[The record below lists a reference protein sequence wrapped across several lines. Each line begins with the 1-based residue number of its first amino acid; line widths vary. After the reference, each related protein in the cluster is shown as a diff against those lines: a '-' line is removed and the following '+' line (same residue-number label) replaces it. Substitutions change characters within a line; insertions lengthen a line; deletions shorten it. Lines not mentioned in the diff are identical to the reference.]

1 MFQCLSPS
9 FSWSGESPDELHFLL
24 SGGGGGGEA
33 EDPWVVEQADVW
45 LFLRL
50 AKSNRSSSRCSS
62 SSSNSRSTR
71 NSSSSSRCSSS
82 SFSSSS
88 RNSSSSSSTSSFSG
102 RGHQRVTLRLSSP
115 PQGALLGEKT
125 VELRR
130 SGWHSIPLAVRG
142 VLLRGA
148 PFRLRVS
155 CPLCAQAGATPVLVS
170 TSSTST
176 ISGQQQ
182 QQQQSHRPFLSAV
195 VRPGGGDPAG
205 AEQRS
210 RSRRG
215 AAEECEE
222 GRRRQRGC
230 CRRSLYV
237 AFKDVGWSDWII
249 APPGYQ
255 AHYCQGQC
263 SLVGAAGAAGGAG
276 SFHGAVLAHLRL
288 RGSGPPGGLRSC
300 CVPTRLRP
308 LSLLYYDQDQNIV
321 KRDVQD
327 LVVEECG
334 CS

>member
-1 MFQCLSPS
+1 M
-9 FSWSGESPDELHFLL
+9 
-24 SGGGGGGEA
+24 
-33 EDPWVVEQADVW
+33 EQAHVW

-50 AKSNRSSSRCSS
+50 AKSNRSSSRCISS
-62 SSSNSRSTR
+62 SGSRSIR
-71 NSSSSSRCSSS
+71 NSGSGRCSSS
-82 SFSSSS
+82 SFSSS
-88 RNSSSSSSTSSFSG
+88 NSSSSSKV
-102 RGHQRVTLRLSSP
+102 HQRVTMHLSSL
-115 PQGALLGEKT
+115 PQGAPLGAKT
-125 VELRR
+125 VEVRR
-130 SGWHSIPLAVRG
+130 SSWHSFPLAVRG
-142 VLLRGA
+142 LLLHGA
-148 PFRLRVS
+148 PLRLRVS
-155 CPLCAQAGATPVLVS
+155 CPLCAQAGVTPVLVS
-170 TSSTST
+170 SSASITSASR
-176 ISGQQQ
+176 G
-182 QQQQSHRPFLSAV
+182 QQQSHQPFLSAV
-195 VRPGGGDPAG
+195 VRPGGGDQAG

-215 AAEECEE
+215 AAEECED

-237 AFKDVGWSDWII
+237 AFKDIGWSDWII

-308 LSLLYYDQDQNIV
+308 LSLLYYDQEQNII

>member
-1 MFQCLSPS
+1 MSLSIAPPPR
-9 FSWSGESPDELHFLL
+9 SGESPAELHFLL
-24 SGGGGGGEA
+24 SAGGVRGDVDE
-33 EDPWVVEQADVW
+33 PRVVEQAHVW

-50 AKSNRSSSRCSS
+50 AKSNRSSSSRCISS
-62 SSSNSRSTR
+62 SSSRPIR
-71 NSSSSSRCSSS
+71 NSSSGRCSSS

-88 RNSSSSSSTSSFSG
+88 SNSNSSSSG
-102 RGHQRVTLRLSSP
+102 KVHQRVTVHLSSL
-115 PQGALLGEKT
+115 PQGAPLGEKT
-125 VELRR
+125 VEVRR
-130 SGWHSIPLAVRG
+130 SSWHSFPLAVRG
-142 VLLRGA
+142 VLLHGA
-148 PFRLRVS
+148 PLRLRVS
-155 CPLCAQAGATPVLVS
+155 CPLCAQAGVTPVLVS
-170 TSSTST
+170 SSTSMT
-176 ISGQQQ
+176 STSRGQQQ
-182 QQQQSHRPFLSAV
+182 PQQSHQPFLSAV

-205 AEQRS
+205 GEQRS

-237 AFKDVGWSDWII
+237 AFKDIGWSDWII

-308 LSLLYYDQDQNIV
+308 LSLLYYDQEQNII

>member
-1 MFQCLSPS
+1 MSLSRPPSPS
-9 FSWSGESPDELHFLL
+9 LSHSWSGESPADLHFLL
-24 SGGGGGGEA
+24 SAGTARGEV
-33 EDPWVVEQADVW
+33 DDHWVVEQAHVW

-50 AKSNRSSSRCSS
+50 AKSNRSGSRCIRPIRNSSSGRCSS
-62 SSSNSRSTR
+62 S
-71 NSSSSSRCSSS
+71 NSSASSKVHR
-82 SFSSSS
+82 
-88 RNSSSSSSTSSFSG
+88 
-102 RGHQRVTLRLSSP
+102 RVTVHLSSV
-115 PQGALLGEKT
+115 PQGAPLGEKT
-125 VELRR
+125 VEVRR
-130 SGWHSIPLAVRG
+130 GRWHSFPLTLRG
-142 VLLRGA
+142 VLFRGA
-148 PFRLRVS
+148 PLKLRVS
-155 CPLCAQAGATPVLVS
+155 CPLCAKAGVTPVLVS
-170 TSSTST
+170 AASIASASR
-176 ISGQQQ
+176 GQQQ
-182 QQQQSHRPFLSAV
+182 PQQSHQPFLSAV

-205 AEQRS
+205 ADQRS

-215 AAEECEE
+215 AAEECED

-237 AFKDVGWSDWII
+237 AFKDIGWSDWII

-288 RGSGPPGGLRSC
+288 RGSGPPGGMRSC

-308 LSLLYYDQDQNIV
+308 LSLLYYDQEQNII